1 MKIDKIVVAVA
12 SAGAAA
18 WTPAHAYEAGAAG
31 WAQKPGITLGG
42 SSAEAPPPG
51 LYMVDQV
58 FTYQTNLRGPG
69 NNVLNPHGTTTGVP
83 SAVGAA
89 AFVWVPG
96 WTFLG
101 ATYNASWATP
111 VGMFA
116 AGNPVNTEASGMIN
130 TFIAPVELSW
140 KLGDSGFFVKSGL
153 GMYVPDGTVTGIS
166 AMRGGPSCPS
176 SSGSA

>member
-1 MKIDKIVVAVA
+1 
-12 SAGAAA
+12 
-18 WTPAHAYEAGAAG
+18 
-31 WAQKPGITLGG
+31 
-42 SSAEAPPPG
+42 
-51 LYMVDQV
+51 
-58 FTYQTNLRGPG
+58 
-69 NNVLNPHGTTTGVP
+69 
-83 SAVGAA
+83 
-89 AFVWVPG
+89 
-96 WTFLG
+96 
-101 ATYNASWATP
+101 
-111 VGMFA
+111 MFA

>member
-12 SAGAAA
+12 SAGAALGRRRMPTRPERQVGRKCRA
-18 WTPAHAYEAGAAG
+18 SRSEAH
-31 WAQKPGITLGG
+31 
-42 SSAEAPPPG
+42 PPPG

-89 AFVWVPG
+89 AFVWIPG